1 MEKKI
6 FTEEF
11 FNCTKYLSQHFRWSS
26 RRPAP
31 KSVLKARGEY
41 VTDESS
47 VDTDDEDDVANI
59 KVLPKGYKYR

>member
-1 MEKKI
+1 MHEI
-6 FTEEF
+6 SG
-11 FNCTKYLSQHFRWSS
+11 LILPLSS